1 MLFFLCVFVCVRE
14 REGGREE
21 RESMCVCVY
30 AHMPVYVCPNFH
42 FLLEKKYWIRDP
54 TYSSMTPY
62 SLIISAT
69 TLFPNT
75 VTF

>member
-1 MLFFLCVFVCVRE
+1 
-14 REGGREE
+14 
-21 RESMCVCVY
+21 MCVCVY

-54 TYSSMTPY
+54 TYSNMTPY